1 MVTNILDGIKA
12 LHVRMD
18 IKHNKTFSFD
28 ILNLFYIFNFSF
40 FIAQSAIWTYS
51 RTFPV
56 LTAFFFINIT

>member
-40 FIAQSAIWTYS
+40 FLLQSAIWAY
-51 RTFPV
+51 
-56 LTAFFFINIT
+56 